1 MFDSLLSGGLLGVV
15 GSIGSN
21 ILGYFKAKQEHKQN
35 IEVRKL
41 DIVAAGKDHAYAME
55 QMKAEAEYRNEQLRI
70 EAERDLTA
78 AEYGALEASYK
89 SISAYD
95 GDSKLLIIAEFLRRI
110 TRPLLTFILVFL
122 TSAIYFT
129 SPDDQQ
135 ALIGRAVIAMT
146 ATVVSWWF
154 ADRQI
159 AKQIAGKI
167 L

>member
-1 MFDSLLSGGLLGVV
+1 MFDSLLSGGLLGVI
-15 GSIGSN
+15 GSIASN

-35 IEVRKL
+35 IEIRKL
-41 DIVAAGKDHAYAME
+41 DIVASAKEHGYAMD
-55 QMKAEAEYRNEQLRI
+55 QIKAEGEYRNEGLRI
-70 EAERDLTA
+70 DAERDLST
-78 AEYGALEASYK
+78 AEYGALESSYK
-89 SISAYD
+89 SISDYE
-95 GDSKLLIIAEFLRRI
+95 GDNKLLIRAEFLRRI

-135 ALIGRAVIAMT
+135 SLIGRAVIAMT

-159 AKQIAGKI
+159 AKQISGKI